1 METTGP
7 CTTILLSHWP
17 RPPQEEHKFGLKA
30 KWTMQEPTAGGCQL
44 TMALY
49 LGSPW
54 MERNLP
60 ICHGASPVPASG
72 LSGPHLVCV
81 NPVPHVHKGSP
92 FTLSIH
98 CLPSLLP
105 HWTKGTSLQESVFS
119 LPLLPSTEDFPF
131 IYLLTLPKTHH
142 YLGKYLYNL
151 NHQDSS

>member
-92 FTLSIH
+92 SLSLSIAF
-98 CLPSLLP
+98 LPSCLTGQRAPLCRNRSSP
-105 HWTKGTSLQESVFS
+105 SLYFPALKTFPSFISS
-119 LPLLPSTEDFPF
+119 LCPK
-131 IYLLTLPKTHH
+131 LTTTW
-142 YLGKYLYNL
+142 GNICIT
-151 NHQDSS
+151 